1 MYRSHKPRDDIIVDE
16 ESYNKNKGWAII
28 KNRQNEDIDISK
40 LSDTF
45 TMQKIIQEKIQHHL
59 AGLTQQHNRYKN
71 SNDPLDSDLFRELE
85 E

>member
-1 MYRSHKPRDDIIVDE
+1 MYMSHKPRDSISKDD
-16 ESYNKNKGWAII
+16 KNKGWAII
-28 KNRQNEDIDISK
+28 KNRQNEEIDISK

-59 AGLTQQHNRYKN
+59 SGLTKKHNQYKN
-71 SNDPLDSDLFRELE
+71 SNEPLDSDRYRELE